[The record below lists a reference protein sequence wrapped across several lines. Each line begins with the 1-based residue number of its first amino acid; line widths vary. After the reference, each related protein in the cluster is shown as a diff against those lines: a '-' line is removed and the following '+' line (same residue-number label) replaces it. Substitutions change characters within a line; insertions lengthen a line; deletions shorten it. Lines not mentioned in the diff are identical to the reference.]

1 MNKRSF
7 PCQPHPPSS
16 FFHAILI
23 CSLFSFYIT
32 ACNNFIVILGG
43 MSSKCAAT
51 SRPIGQDGFKGAEEL
66 TPANWETLVV
76 DNLASSAE
84 KLLPTDYSRMVVP
97 GLTLNNDNSKPAT
110 IGMFIQGDLLN
121 KIDKFL
127 ATKFWPVTDKNI
139 HLVFA
144 QLPGNLFKFG
154 EEMTSEIVDS
164 SEIEFYF
171 IKKKDGVK
179 VENTEATEL
188 GVGNFCLKAHLI
200 HTKPNR
206 AAYYIS
212 LFPESEAT
220 LRRDHPLCCN
230 PRFPGINI
238 LNGEL
243 NIHIKTSTWFKEKS
257 TGCPIL
263 PAICLGANPV
273 SHPITLSMKAVKEA
287 LSVLLC
293 KAIKPE
299 NKKNHTL
306 LLPRWLAITTGGEK
320 ELHTCTP
327 EFIWPLPTTPVTGNS
342 NF

>member
-1 MNKRSF
+1 M
-7 PCQPHPPSS
+7 
-16 FFHAILI
+16 
-23 CSLFSFYIT
+23 
-32 ACNNFIVILGG
+32 IVS
-43 MSSKCAAT
+43 MSSNKPRNP
-51 SRPIGQDGFKGAEEL
+51 SRPIGGDGFNGTEEL
-66 TPANWETLVV
+66 SPADWASLVV
-76 DNLASSAE
+76 DDLTSSA
-84 KLLPTDYSRMVVP
+84 KNLLPTDYSLMVVP
-97 GLTLNNDNSKPAT
+97 GLSLNNENSKPST
-110 IGMFIQGDLLN
+110 LGLFLQGDLLKKIN
-121 KIDKFL
+121 KFP
-127 ATKFWPVTDKNI
+127 ATKFWPLVTNKNVHI
-139 HLVFA
+139 VFN
-144 QLPGNLFKFG
+144 QLPGNLFRFG
-154 EEMTSEIVDS
+154 NDMTSDLVDS
-164 SEIEFYF
+164 SEIEFRF
-171 IKKKDGVK
+171 IKKVK
-179 VENTEATEL
+179 YEDDVIVEKAEATEL

-200 HTKPNR
+200 PTKPNR

-263 PAICLGANPV
+263 PAISLGANEA
-273 SHPITLSMKAVKEA
+273 SHPIILFLMKVVKEA

-293 KAIKPE
+293 KALQPE